1 MTPSRRNRATI
12 RVAAVL
18 LLGTVGIA
26 MTRWSADGGSS
37 DGTPTSAPGI
47 PVASAPDGRP
57 FEFVPMESMDGS
69 GEVVVNPGEFA
80 VVNFW
85 FSTCPPCAREMP
97 ALAEVARLFEGR
109 VNFIGINPLDDVGPA
124 AAFLERYGVGFPSYL
139 DDGDQA
145 AASGIVS
152 FPFTYFLRD
161 GRIVDQ
167 HAGEITRE
175 ELIVAISERFG
186 LSA

>member
-1 MTPSRRNRATI
+1 VTPARRNRTI
-12 RVAAVL
+12 ARIAAVL
-18 LLGTVGIA
+18 LFGVGGVA
-26 MTRWSADGGSS
+26 MARMSADGGSS
-37 DGTPTSAPGI
+37 GTSPTSAPGI
-47 PVASAPDGRP
+47 PVASEPDGRE

-69 GEVVVNPGEFA
+69 GEVFVNPGEFA

-97 ALAEVARLFEGR
+97 ALAEVARMFEGR
-109 VNFIGINPLDDVGPA
+109 VNFIGVNPLDDVGPA
-124 AAFLERYGVGFPSYL
+124 AAFLERYDVGFPSYL

-145 AASGIVS
+145 AAAGVVT

-167 HAGEITRE
+167 HAGEITRD
-175 ELIVAISERFG
+175 ELLSVIAERFG

>member
-1 MTPSRRNRATI
+1 MVPPRRNRNVARI
-12 RVAAVL
+12 AAVL
-18 LLGTVGIA
+18 LLGAGGIA
-26 MTRWSADGGSS
+26 MVRLSAGDGPRGT
-37 DGTPTSAPGI
+37 TPTSAPGI
-47 PVASAPDGRP
+47 PVASEPDGRE

-69 GEVVVNPGEFA
+69 GEVLVNPGEFA

-97 ALAEVARLFEGR
+97 ALAEVARMFEGR
-109 VNFIGINPLDDVGPA
+109 VSFIGVNPLDDAGPA
-124 AAFLERYGVGFPSYL
+124 TAFLERYDVGFPSYL

-161 GRIVDQ
+161 GRIIDQ
-167 HAGEITRE
+167 HAGEITRD
-175 ELIVAISERFG
+175 ELLATISERFG

>member
-1 MTPSRRNRATI
+1 MNPIRNNRNI
-12 RVAAVL
+12 VRIAAVA
-18 LLGTVGIA
+18 LLGAGGVA
-26 MTRWSADGGSS
+26 MATMSAGDGSS
-37 DGTPTSAPGI
+37 GTTPTSAPGI
-47 PVASAPDGRP
+47 PVASEPDGRR
-57 FEFVPMESMDGS
+57 FEFVPMESMDGA
-69 GEVVVNPGEFA
+69 GEVIVNPGEFA

-97 ALAEVARLFEGR
+97 ALAEVARMFEGR
-109 VNFIGINPLDDVGPA
+109 VNFIGVNPLDDVGPA
-124 AAFLERYGVGFPSYL
+124 TAFLERYEVGFPSYL

-161 GRIVDQ
+161 GRIIDQ
-167 HAGEITRE
+167 HAGEITRD
-175 ELIVAISERFG
+175 ELLAVISERFG